1 MSTAAH
7 PSAVEASRRVLPERL
22 ALITAASVVH
32 HQCKNHLRI
41 ETQLKHHVL
50 RLDQYVFTL
59 QRTWYTVVFSK
70 SFSFILPFS
79 ATVLP
84 IIGNLLAV
92 GLFAS
97 PWVEVKVARATGD
110 NGKLNAVP
118 YAAMLA
124 QCACWVVYAAL
135 QNSLAVAPI
144 NLVRTIRQLRT
155 QNARMPTGAQRPII
169 IALDIDISARS
180 SKSVY
185 LRAHLN
191 LFIRFQFGC
200 VCGLIFCVSTMRNVK
215 DRDEYL
221 RQERLFFLALALPS
235 ICLLTV
241 CMAVQD
247 LATKIN
253 IVRLLFLREFA
264 LGLIFHSN
272 PTRLCHNVSI
282 HHRSL
287 LCSWDT
293 SASRSTWHFS
303 RRPCQLY
310 LL

>member
-1 MSTAAH
+1 
-7 PSAVEASRRVLPERL
+7 
-22 ALITAASVVH
+22 
-32 HQCKNHLRI
+32 
-41 ETQLKHHVL
+41 
-50 RLDQYVFTL
+50 
-59 QRTWYTVVFSK
+59 
-70 SFSFILPFS
+70 
-79 ATVLP
+79 VLP

-124 QCACWVVYAAL
+124 QCACWIVYAAL

-155 QNARMPTGAQRPII
+155 QDVRMPTGAQRPIKTCI
-169 IALDIDISARS
+169 TDIAARS
-180 SKSVY
+180 SKSLY
-185 LRAHLN
+185 
-191 LFIRFQFGC
+191 RFQFGC

-247 LATKIN
+247 MTTKIN
-253 IVRLLFLREFA
+253 IVRFLFLLEFI
-264 LGLIFHSN
+264 LRLILHSN
-272 PTRLCHNVSI
+272 PTRLCHNFSI
-282 HHRSL
+282 
-287 LCSWDT
+287 
-293 SASRSTWHFS
+293 
-303 RRPCQLY
+303 
-310 LL
+310 